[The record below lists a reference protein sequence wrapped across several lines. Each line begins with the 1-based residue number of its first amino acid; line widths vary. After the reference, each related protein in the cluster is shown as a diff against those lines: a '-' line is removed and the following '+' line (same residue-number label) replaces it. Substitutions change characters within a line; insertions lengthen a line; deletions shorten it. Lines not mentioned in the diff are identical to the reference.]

1 MGLGISCNAC
11 NNKIDFD
18 LPQKPV
24 NSPKQR
30 VVIAKGDSAATHNY
44 WRKVDTQCLMSIK
57 PVSPCNVILTNFDI
71 MQSTHSGQ
79 LPLSNKLSTKAKDAL
94 ILPKLTS
101 SSLISLG
108 QLCDDDYKVIL
119 DKRN

>member
-1 MGLGISCNAC
+1 M
-11 NNKIDFD
+11 
-18 LPQKPV
+18 

-44 WRKVDTQCLMSIK
+44 WRQEDTQCLMYIK
-57 PVSPCNVILTNFDI
+57 PASPHNIILPNSGI
-71 MQSTHSGQ
+71 IQPTHSGHF
-79 LPLSNKLSTKAKDAL
+79 PLSNKLSTKAKDAL

-108 QLCDDDYKVIL
+108 QLYDDDCKVIL